1 MSKRSDQIRLN
12 LATVAILGQTPR
24 RDHPNKGETLV
35 ADVHIEEFY
44 KDLAKILL
52 QLHACFPRKTQVF
65 VEDISGPD
73 QPDEYGLHSARHQS
87 CFAAIIWLA
96 EEDFIRYEST
106 IRQEAIDQAVLTLKS
121 FLRLNSLA
129 SLNNREKHTVAFVS
143 SGNHCLAG
151 EKPDHSALIEPITN
165 VQLVRHT
172 VKTASST
179 QLARVLENILFS
191 CPD

>member
-1 MSKRSDQIRLN
+1 M
-12 LATVAILGQTPR
+12 
-24 RDHPNKGETLV
+24 

-87 CFAAIIWLA
+87 CFAALQWLA
-96 EEDFIRYEST
+96 EEGFIRYEST

-121 FLRLNSLA
+121 FLRLNTLA
-129 SLNNREKHTVAFVS
+129 RLNNREKHMVAFAS
-143 SGNHCLAG
+143 SRNNGLAE
-151 EKPDHSALIEPITN
+151 EKPDHPAPIEATTN
-165 VQLVRHT
+165 VQLIRHT
-172 VKTASST
+172 LKAASST
-179 QLARVLENILFS
+179 QLARVLEIILFS
-191 CPD
+191 